1 MSAGERVMVHLDT
14 GEARQ
19 QFALCFHG
27 LPVDPDP
34 QPDHHEICEAA
45 WIDPARLDT
54 MPIHPSSASGSC
66 RRSPTPTQPKGS
78 GVSRHRQARPT

>member
-34 QPDHHEICEAA
+34 QPDHHERCEAA
-45 WIDPARLDT
+45 WIDPARFDT
-54 MPIHPSSASGSC
+54 CRSLVFRSSG
-66 RRSPTPTQPKGS
+66 
-78 GVSRHRQARPT
+78 